1 MIVDRDALR
10 NQDPTAIAELQQIV
24 QRIAKQE
31 ARRYRASAHAD
42 DIAQEVLLDTMK
54 IVKHK
59 RDDEDE
65 LHIEGFIR
73 KAARNRAISCL
84 RARRR
89 LHSVDGDYEF
99 DAGADTSANTPLEA
113 IESRE
118 AARAVKKAMATRP
131 EVRRRANP
139 APVPVVETPAAQKEV
154 PAILGDPPTGEEIRK
169 LRRMFGM
176 TQKQFSKMLGLSVH
190 TLRNYE
196 YKVVLKIPA
205 KVVKSARNAEA
216 RGHATGYLAPP
227 PFLTLA
233 RGWMRDLG
241 IKPRDYAGLANYLG
255 FNRSTVWR
263 WFNEDVTPSRE
274 VITKVTVLIEEIV
287 RQRRLHAR
295 GERV

>member
-10 NQDPTAIAELQQIV
+10 NQDPTAIAELQRIV
-24 QRIAKQE
+24 QRVAKQE

-89 LHSVDGDYEF
+89 LHSVEDDYEF
-99 DAGADTSANTPLEA
+99 DAAADTSANAPLEA
-113 IESRE
+113 LESSE
-118 AARAVKKAMATRP
+118 THSAIKKAMATRP
-131 EVRRRANP
+131 ARRVEP
-139 APVPVVETPAAQKEV
+139 APRAVVEVAPKPKEV
-154 PAILGDPPTGEEIRK
+154 QPILGDPPTGKELRQ
-169 LRRMFGM
+169 LRREFGM
-176 TQKQFSKMLGLSVH
+176 TQKQFAIMLKLSVH

-196 YKVVLKIPA
+196 YAVVQKIPA
-205 KVVKSARNAEA
+205 KVVKRARAAEA
-216 RGHATGYLAPP
+216 RGHETGYLAPP

-274 VITKVTVLIEEIV
+274 VITKVTVLIEEVV
-287 RQRRLHAR
+287 RQRRLHAL
-295 GERV
+295 GEQV